1 MLGDLFRIDGP
12 MILNISGGRTSMV
25 MLRRY
30 LDANGGRLPAEAHAV
45 FANTGKERPETLDFL
60 ARCAEAWGVDLRWIE
75 RAPGGG
81 FREVTYETASRDG
94 EPLATLF
101 RERRYLSNPVT
112 RFCTADGKIKTARD
126 YMRAQG
132 YDHWTSAVGLRY
144 DEPARVH
151 KLRNREADEWDV
163 ACPLYD
169 AKITKRHV
177 TEFWKRQPF
186 DLALKSWEG
195 NCDLCFLKGRAVR
208 ERIMRD
214 RPDLAAWWIA
224 QEEAIGAR
232 FLPHEPSYAKTLDN
246 VRRLPLLPIDLDA
259 EVMACTSGGCTDR
272 RLPRVRCNC
281 GAVRGHGHALHCARV
296 LGASEAA

>member
-1 MLGDLFRIDGP
+1 MSDPFVTSGP
-12 MILNISGGRTSMV
+12 TIINVSGGRTSALL
-25 MLRRY
+25 LRRH
-30 LDANGGRLPAEAHAV
+30 LDAHGGRLPADAHVV
-45 FANTGKERPETLDFL
+45 FANTGRERPETLDFL

-75 RAPGGG
+75 RTPGGG
-81 FREVTYETASRDG
+81 FREVTHATASRDG

-101 RERRYLSNPVT
+101 RERRYLSNPVA
-112 RFCTADGKIKTARD
+112 RFCTVATKIETARD
-126 YMRAQG
+126 FMRAQG
-132 YDHWTSAVGLRY
+132 YDRWTSIVGLRY
-144 DEPARVH
+144 DEPARVF
-151 KLRNREADEWDV
+151 KLRERDHGEWDV
-163 ACPLYD
+163 SCPLFD
-169 AKITKRHV
+169 AKVTKRHV

-232 FLPHEPSYAKTLDN
+232 FLPHEPTYAKTLDR
-246 VRRLPLLPIDLDA
+246 VRRLPLLPLDLDA

-272 RLPRVRCNC
+272 RTARLRCTC
-281 GAVRGHGHALHCARV
+281 GGVRGHGHLLHCARV
-296 LGASEAA
+296 LGVPHAK

>member
-1 MLGDLFRIDGP
+1 VVTDPFRIDGP
-12 MILNISGGRTSMV
+12 TIINVSGGRTSAL

-30 LDANGGRLPAEAHAV
+30 LDANGGRLPVDAHAV
-45 FANTGKERPETLDFL
+45 FANVGRERPETLDFL
-60 ARCAEAWGVDLRWIE
+60 ARCADAWGVDLRWVE
-75 RAPGGG
+75 RAPGGS
-81 FREVTYETASRDG
+81 FREVTHATASRDG
-94 EPLATLF
+94 EPFAELVRGKRFLP
-101 RERRYLSNPVT
+101 NPT
-112 RFCTADGKIKTARD
+112 MRFCTIDLKIKTARD

-132 YDHWTSAVGLRY
+132 YDRWTSAVGLRF

-151 KLRNREADEWDV
+151 KLRDRDHGEWDV
-163 ACPLYD
+163 ACPLFD
-169 AKITKRHV
+169 AKVTKRHV

-186 DLALKSWEG
+186 DLALEPWEG

-232 FLPHEPSYAKTLDN
+232 FLPHEPTYAKTLDA
-246 VRRLPLLPIDLDA
+246 VRRLPLLPLDLDA

-272 RLPRVRCNC
+272 RPSRACNC
-281 GAVRGHGHALHCARV
+281 RKRRGEGHALSCARV
-296 LGASEAA
+296 LGERRVA

>member
-1 MLGDLFRIDGP
+1 MTDHFGISGP
-12 MILNISGGRTSMV
+12 TIINVSGGRTSAL

-30 LDANGGRLPAEAHAV
+30 LDANGGRLPADCHVV
-45 FANTGKERPETLDFL
+45 FANTGREREETLTFL
-60 ARCAEAWGVDLRWIE
+60 ARCADAWGVDLRWIE

-81 FREVTYETASRDG
+81 FREVTHATASRDG
-94 EPLATLF
+94 EPFAELVRGKRFLP
-101 RERRYLSNPVT
+101 NPT
-112 RFCTADGKIKTARD
+112 MRFCTIDLKIKTARD

-132 YDHWTSAVGLRY
+132 YDHWTSAVGLRF
-144 DEPARVH
+144 DEPSRVH
-151 KLRNREADEWDV
+151 KLRDRAEGEWDV

-169 AKITKRHV
+169 AKVTKRHV

-186 DLALKSWEG
+186 DLALQSWEG
-195 NCDLCFLKGRAVR
+195 NCDLCFLKGRRVR

-232 FLPHEPSYAKTLDN
+232 FLPHEPTYAKTLDT
-246 VRRLPLLPIDLDA
+246 VRRLPLLPLDLDA

-272 RLPRVRCNC
+272 RPARVRCDC
-281 GAVRGHGHALHCARV
+281 GKRPGEGHRLVCALMLAR
-296 LGASEAA
+296 AA